1 MQKQSFVVFD
11 FDGTLS
17 TLRCG
22 WEQIMQP
29 MMLEMICPDG
39 PCPPELEARVA
50 AYIDQSTGIQ
60 TVRQMQ
66 WLAGQVEQSR
76 VIRTPLPLRM
86 PVKYRPSRS
95 SVTGSGCRTGKT
107 MSMGTGV

>member
-1 MQKQSFVVFD
+1 MFLGIKGGNGVYY
-11 FDGTLS
+11 LS
-17 TLRCG
+17 NAGG
-22 WEQIMQP
+22 WNK
-29 MMLEMICPDG
+29 
-39 PCPPELEARVA
+39 
-50 AYIDQSTGIQ
+50 TH
-60 TVRQMQ
+60 
-66 WLAGQVEQSR
+66 GQVEQSR